1 MHVYQREAWLS
12 VRPTAC
18 YQKQHDDNTFVHWC
32 SHTPSILR
40 LLRRLRGLGHST
52 LHVRVGGWGHLTLL
66 AAVGRGL
73 ALGALQQ
80 RRRQRLA
87 ARGVAALE
95 GHGVGRPVRFITL
108 LNYCSDSSRQLING
122 HQGMP
127 EPRHVCVRGARPR
140 PRRAARL
147 RPRLPRVQRILPP
160 HALPLLRPVH
170 QRPLPPGSA
179 PQPRRGRKKS
189 QHNRQRSQCQDCGG
203 ASICQHNRI
212 RSRCNDFGG
221 ASICQ
226 HNRQRGQCK
235 DCGGTSICEH
245 NRQR

>member
-1 MHVYQREAWLS
+1 M
-12 VRPTAC
+12 
-18 YQKQHDDNTFVHWC
+18 
-32 SHTPSILR
+32 
-40 LLRRLRGLGHST
+40 
-52 LHVRVGGWGHLTLL
+52 
-66 AAVGRGL
+66 
-73 ALGALQQ
+73 
-80 RRRQRLA
+80 
-87 ARGVAALE
+87 
-95 GHGVGRPVRFITL
+95 GVGRPVRFITL

-127 EPRHVCVRGARPR
+127 EPRHVCVGGARPR

-160 HALPLLRPVH
+160 HARPLLRPVH
-170 QRPLPPGSA
+170 LRALPPGRREAETAVSA
-179 PQPRRGRKKS
+179 PQPRRSRKKS
-189 QHNRQRSQCQDCGG
+189 HHNRQRSQCQDCGG

-245 NRQR
+245 NSQIMMMMSFVNFETMRRRRVLWRRGGAPVGCAASGHGLPDAGGFVGKM

>member
-1 MHVYQREAWLS
+1 
-12 VRPTAC
+12 
-18 YQKQHDDNTFVHWC
+18 
-32 SHTPSILR
+32 
-40 LLRRLRGLGHST
+40 
-52 LHVRVGGWGHLTLL
+52 
-66 AAVGRGL
+66 
-73 ALGALQQ
+73 
-80 RRRQRLA
+80 
-87 ARGVAALE
+87 
-95 GHGVGRPVRFITL
+95 
-108 LNYCSDSSRQLING
+108 
-122 HQGMP
+122 MP

-235 DCGGTSICEH
+235 DCGDTSTESATITARGAGARTAVAPTSASITARGDDDVFCQLRNYAAAEGRVAP
-245 NRQR
+245 RQCSCGRRCQRAWAS